1 MKGLIS
7 GIKRMEIH
15 DGDGIRTTVF
25 FKGCPLKCIWCH
37 NPESISFKK
46 QLAFYENQCIGCG
59 ACERA
64 CPYGIPRDEI
74 ANSKQCI
81 HCYEC
86 SKICPTG
93 AITLYGE
100 EYTVDELVRLLI
112 QDKVFYKKSNGGVT
126 LSGGECLAQ
135 ADFAVEL
142 AKKLFE
148 NGVSVY
154 VDTCG
159 FVEREVLEKII
170 PYTEKFLYDIKA
182 VDPQIHK
189 SLTGKDNKIILDNL
203 MFLVETGCNIE
214 IRYPFVKGY
223 NDGEYVKIIDLME
236 RMNAKIN
243 VKVLKYH
250 CLAKSRYIALGM
262 EDTMPDIKVSDKDV
276 EEISRLVNK

>member
-7 GIKRMEIH
+7 GIKRVEIH

-64 CPYGIPRDEI
+64 CPNGIPRAEI
-74 ANSKQCI
+74 TSSKQCI
-81 HCYEC
+81 QCFEC

-112 QDKVFYKKSNGGVT
+112 QDKIFYKKSNGGVT

-135 ADFAVEL
+135 TDFAVEL

-159 FVEREVLEKII
+159 FVEREVLERII

-182 VDPQIHK
+182 VDSQIHK

-203 MFLVETGCNIE
+203 MFLVKTGCNIE

-250 CLAKSRYIALGM
+250 FLAKSRYIALGM
-262 EDTMPDIKVSDKDV
+262 KDTMPDVKVSDKDV
-276 EEISRLVNK
+276 EEISRLTQP